1 MSRIKTGDLV
11 RMKTHDTGLVGIV
24 MGRYPKYTDTGPIQ
38 IGIQWLLCPGRSL
51 VAGSIQW
58 EPEAWLEVVS
68 ESR

>member
-1 MSRIKTGDLV
+1 MNSVKIGDLV

-24 MGRYPKYTDTGPIQ
+24 LEIHMRGLSRTGQ
-38 IGIQWLLCPGRSL
+38 IGIKWLLCPGRPL
-51 VAGSIQW
+51 RAGPIQW